1 MRHISQFL
9 FSRKNNAKEYDGRQV
24 QNNNERN
31 QRIDHLADDYND
43 LSENYR
49 LLYVQ
54 NEQLRALL
62 RDNNISPPTEYAG
75 PLGLSERKDWKFVA
89 SKHGNTGVDLTELA
103 NKNLKYT
110 DMDLQPWDNRHGSS
124 EAPQAQLGE
133 PQNEH
138 RNLSQTTRPQTA
150 PTNLMDNGGV
160 GIKRLSK
167 KRGRKKRVRPKSAS
181 RFRQKFSSSLPN
193 RSKSGNSYGSRMP
206 PGGKNNIKLKIDSS
220 HNMHNLST
228 RKIAK
233 NGIAPVSPLSKRKTV
248 VMQRLIDEGRQRNAS
263 RMRSKK

>member
-1 MRHISQFL
+1 MKEKE
-9 FSRKNNAKEYDGRQV
+9 SRKNNAKEYDGRQV

-89 SKHGNTGVDLTELA
+89 SKHGKTGVDLTELA

-110 DMDLQPWDNRHGSS
+110 DMDLQPGTIGMEVVKRH
-124 EAPQAQLGE
+124 QAQLGE

-167 KRGRKKRVRPKSAS
+167 KRGKEETC
-181 RFRQKFSSSLPN
+181 SSQIS
-193 RSKSGNSYGSRMP
+193 
-206 PGGKNNIKLKIDSS
+206 
-220 HNMHNLST
+220 
-228 RKIAK
+228 
-233 NGIAPVSPLSKRKTV
+233 
-248 VMQRLIDEGRQRNAS
+248 E
-263 RMRSKK
+263 